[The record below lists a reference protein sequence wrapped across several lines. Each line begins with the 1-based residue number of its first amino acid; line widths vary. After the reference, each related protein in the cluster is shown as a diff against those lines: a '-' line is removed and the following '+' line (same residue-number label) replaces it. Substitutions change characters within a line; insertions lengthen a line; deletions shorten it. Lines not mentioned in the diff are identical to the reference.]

1 MSRKEIYEIERR
13 AFDEFLIPPLILME
27 NAGREIALESR
38 RMLSTLRRKEIV
50 VLAGRGNNGGD
61 GMVAARY
68 LHCWGFPVSVF
79 IFFDP
84 TMTKEPS
91 FTNYRIVFK
100 MGIPCESFG
109 EEKIKQKIVSS
120 GLVIDALFGIGL
132 SRPVEAPEANAIEIV
147 NNAKIKVLSVDIP
160 SGIDA
165 DSGDVLGYAIK
176 ADITVTFGFAKKGL
190 YINEGKRYA
199 GKIKV
204 VDIGYPPE
212 IYM

>member
-84 TMTKEPS
+84 LTIIS
-91 FTNYRIVFK
+91 
-100 MGIPCESFG
+100 
-109 EEKIKQKIVSS
+109 
-120 GLVIDALFGIGL
+120 
-132 SRPVEAPEANAIEIV
+132 
-147 NNAKIKVLSVDIP
+147 
-160 SGIDA
+160 
-165 DSGDVLGYAIK
+165 
-176 ADITVTFGFAKKGL
+176 IT
-190 YINEGKRYA
+190 
-199 GKIKV
+199 
-204 VDIGYPPE
+204 P
-212 IYM
+212 